1 MSEMGSSCRKRSRR
15 VIWSNFKFKRIQL
28 SAVGR
33 ARQMK
38 KLVQK
43 LLLKSRGDMMLNGT
57 GVLAVGTLESG
68 CS

>member
-57 GVLAVGTLESG
+57 GVLAVGTVESG

>member
-1 MSEMGSSCRKRSRR
+1 
-15 VIWSNFKFKRIQL
+15 
-28 SAVGR
+28 
-33 ARQMK
+33 MK

-57 GVLAVGTLESG
+57 GVLAVGTVESG